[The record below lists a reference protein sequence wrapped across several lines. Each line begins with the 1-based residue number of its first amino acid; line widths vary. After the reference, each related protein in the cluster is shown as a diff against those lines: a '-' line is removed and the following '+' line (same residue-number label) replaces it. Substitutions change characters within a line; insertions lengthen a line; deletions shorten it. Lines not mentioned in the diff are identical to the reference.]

1 MNTKPTT
8 RNGAQLIAQ
17 QLESLGVRYI
27 FGIPG
32 AKIDRL
38 FDAIE
43 DTNIQM
49 IPVRHE
55 ALRDP
60 LIIFPMP
67 SYA

>member
-1 MNTKPTT
+1 MQSKPSNK
-8 RNGAQLIAQ
+8 NGAQLIAQ
-17 QLESLGVRYI
+17 QLESLGIKYI

-49 IPVRHE
+49 IPVRTKLTAHLWR
-55 ALRDP
+55 ALWED
-60 LIIFPMP
+60 
-67 SYA
+67 

>member
-1 MNTKPTT
+1 MTT
-8 RNGAQLIAQ
+8 TTHWDTGAQLVATH
-17 QLESLGVRYI
+17 LERQGVEYI

-43 DTNIQM
+43 DTNIKM

-55 ALRDP
+55 A
-60 LIIFPMP
+60 
-67 SYA
+67 